1 MHLNMIVIRDCPISA
16 LDLAKMVLLSVGF
29 DGIRDARW
37 SPLCMSPD
45 GAWPEAALV
54 PVFEM

>member
-1 MHLNMIVIRDCPISA
+1 MIVIRDCPISA